1 MSVDEFKAAEKTPLT
16 VVLDDVRSMYN
27 VGSVLRSC
35 DAFRVKEVLLCG
47 ITAAPP
53 HPEIFVMVPHK
64 YNLSVQKQKR
74 PDNLLVKGTLQPH
87 LEKHHRHGK
96 GNAGNRHGKALALSG
111 ELKPRQRNSQRN
123 NPFV

>member
-1 MSVDEFKAAEKTPLT
+1 MHLRKIPEDAAA
-16 VVLDDVRSMYN
+16 D
-27 VGSVLRSC
+27 
-35 DAFRVKEVLLCG
+35 
-47 ITAAPP
+47 I
-53 HPEIFVMVPHK
+53 PEENFVFGEGK
-64 YNLSVQKQKR
+64 VQGAKLGKSGG
-74 PDNLLVKGTLQPH
+74 NLLVKGALQPH